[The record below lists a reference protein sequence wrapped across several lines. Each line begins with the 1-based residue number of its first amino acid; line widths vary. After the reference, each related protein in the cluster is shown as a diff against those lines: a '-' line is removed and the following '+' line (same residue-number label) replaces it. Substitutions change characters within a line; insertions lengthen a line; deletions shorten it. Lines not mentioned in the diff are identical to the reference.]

1 MMADRWG
8 PAVSVLMPVRNGA
21 AYLSEAIASLAAQTF
36 RDFEI
41 VVIDNGSTDATPQ
54 LLCEWAKREPRL
66 RSVRIEGPRLTRS
79 LNLAAKLAR
88 APLLARL
95 DADDVALPHRLER
108 QVAAMAANPGIG
120 LLGSNVELIDGR
132 GRRLGRTSVPVDDAA
147 IRHAQRTSCVLAP
160 SSTIIRADLFR
171 KVGGYRPGLN
181 ISEDFDLWSRLAE
194 HCELAA
200 LPDLLVRF
208 RVHRGSVTARQ
219 PRRMALAAMC
229 VVAAC
234 EARRRGEPEPFAAG
248 SPNLR
253 RALPLLGLSRAE
265 ARRVVA
271 IRSRVNMAY
280 RLFLGLPL
288 PIAVKTA
295 LPGIV
300 GSLGV
305 RRLYQA
311 WLRWAHRRQ
320 LPETQPSES
329 QSPAAEAAATGRL
342 AA

>member
-1 MMADRWG
+1 MMADRWA

-21 AYLSEAIASLAAQTF
+21 LFLSEAIGSLAAQTF

-41 VVIDNGSTDATPQ
+41 VVIDNGSTDATPELIAQ
-54 LLCEWAKREPRL
+54 WADREPRL

-79 LNLAAKLAR
+79 LNLAAEIAR

-108 QVAAMAANPGIG
+108 QVAAMAASPGIG
-120 LLGSNVELIDGR
+120 LLGSNVELIDARGR
-132 GRRLGRTSVPVDDAA
+132 GLGRTWVPAGDAA

-160 SSTIIRADLFR
+160 SSTVIRADLFR

-194 HCELAA
+194 HCQLAA

-208 RVHRGSVTARQ
+208 RVHGGSVTARQ

-248 SPNLR
+248 TPNLR

-265 ARRVVA
+265 ARRLVA
-271 IRSRVNMAY
+271 IRSRVNMSY
-280 RLFLGLPL
+280 RLLLGLPL
-288 PIAVKTA
+288 PVAVKTA
-295 LPGIV
+295 LPRVV

-311 WLRWAHRRQ
+311 WLRWAHRHQ
-320 LPETQPSES
+320 VAETEPAES
-329 QSPAAEAAATGRL
+329 QLPAAEAAAAGRL